1 MPARLSQHLCLHDFE
16 ATARR
21 RLPRAVF
28 DYIRGGAE
36 EGSTLVANRRQFEA
50 WSFRPA
56 ALVDTHHRHTRC
68 HLWGR
73 TWALPFGIAPMGAC
87 GLAGYQADLAMAAA
101 AAKADVPYVLSGA
114 SLLPLERVLAV
125 NPDTWFQ
132 AYLPPEPAAVSALLR
147 RAEVAGCRTLVITID
162 VPVLGYREAD
172 IRNGFASPLRPSWR
186 LAWDGLS
193 HPAWL
198 FSTFL
203 RTLWR
208 EGMPHFENFGGGRG
222 APLLSRR
229 APPRRHQRDRLDW
242 DAVARLRDA
251 WPHRLILKG
260 LLDPEDGR
268 RAASQGI
275 DAAWIS
281 NHGGRQLD
289 GAVAPLTVLREF
301 AAAAPGLPL
310 LCDGGVRRGT
320 DILKAVALGASQV
333 FLGRPMLYA
342 AAIGGEAGVLQAIE
356 LLRVELDR
364 DLALLGCRDITEVAA
379 RLIPTSSWR

>member
-1 MPARLSQHLCLHDFE
+1 MSSRLSRHLCLQDFE

-36 EGSTLVANRRQFEA
+36 EGASLKANRRQFDA
-50 WSFRPA
+50 WGFRPA
-56 ALVDTHHRHTRC
+56 ALVDTHGRHTRNQV
-68 HLWGR
+68 LGD
-73 TWALPFGIAPMGAC
+73 TWSLPLGIAPMGAC
-87 GLAGYQADLAMAAA
+87 GLASFRADLAMAAA
-101 AAKADVPYVLSGA
+101 AAKANIPYVLSGA
-114 SLLPLERVLAV
+114 SLLPLERILAI

-132 AYLPPEPAAVSALLR
+132 AYLPPEPEAVSALLR
-147 RAEVAGCRTLVITID
+147 RAEVAGCRTLVITAD

-198 FSTFL
+198 LGTFL
-203 RTLWR
+203 HTLWR

-222 APLLSRR
+222 APLLSRH

-242 DAVARLRDA
+242 EGVARLRDA

-268 RAASQGI
+268 RAAGQGI

-301 AAAAPGLPL
+301 AAAAPALPL

-320 DILKAVALGASQV
+320 DILKAMGLGAGQV
-333 FLGRPMLYA
+333 FIGRPFLYA
-342 AAIGGEAGVLQAIE
+342 AVAGGEAGVLHAIE
-356 LLRVELDR
+356 LLRAELDR
-364 DLALLGCRDITEVAA
+364 DLALLGCRQMGEVAA
-379 RLIPTSSWR
+379 RLIPT